1 MKRLQNRVA
10 QSRWA
15 LPVTTVYALVVCLA
29 GGLVTDGLWLQL
41 ALLLVSTMMMVE
53 LNNHYSLI
61 RIFSRMVSCP
71 FIVLTAVAPF
81 LFGSLDVCLVQ
92 LSVIAFLLLVLR
104 AYQAPSATGWV
115 FYAFCALGVGS
126 AVFPQLLLFVPLLWI
141 AMAFYVQCFNA
152 RTLVA
157 SLLGLLVPYW
167 FVAAWLLYVGDI
179 SCLGAHLL
187 SVFRFDFPFDFSAV
201 DFPRLLMLAFV
212 LVLALIGSVHFVM
225 FSYQDR
231 IRIRMHYDMF
241 MVLDAACFV
250 FAIAQPRHLDMLL
263 AMAIV
268 FTSPLVGHFLALSHS
283 RASNITF
290 LLLVAATL
298 AITGFNLL
306 AC

>member
-29 GGLVTDGLWLQL
+29 GGLVTEGLWLQL

-71 FIVLTAVAPF
+71 FMVLTAMAVF
-81 LFGSLDVCLVQ
+81 LFKSQDVCLVQ

-141 AMAFYVQCFNA
+141 LMAVYVQCFNA

-167 FVAAWLLYVGDI
+167 FVAAWFLYVGDF
-179 SCLGAHLL
+179 SYLGAHLL
-187 SVFRFDFPFDFSAV
+187 SVFRFDFPFGISVIDI
-201 DFPRLLMLAFV
+201 PRMLMFVFV
-212 LVLALIGSVHFVM
+212 LVLAFIGSVHFVM

-231 IRIRMHYDMF
+231 IRIRMHYEMF
-241 MVLDAACFV
+241 MVLDAACLL
-250 FAIAQPRHLDMLL
+250 FAIVQPRHFDMLL
-263 AMAIV
+263 GMAIV
-268 FTSPLVGHFLALSHS
+268 FTSPLIGHFLALSHS
-283 RASNITF
+283 RASNMTF

-298 AITGFNLL
+298 AITSFNLL